1 MKLSLTFVT
10 AVPLALFSSMATVAS
25 AIAGALSLRLFRL
38 TVIAAVSDSVPS
50 DAATVRVKLGLVSKS
65 RAPLLATVMAP
76 VAALIAN
83 APPVLPA
90 VMV

>member
-1 MKLSLTFVT
+1 MKLSLTLTT
-10 AVPLALFSSMATVAS
+10 AVPLLLFSSIATVAS
-25 AIAGALSLRLFRL
+25 EMAGALSLRLFRL
-38 TVIAAVSDSVPS
+38 TATAAVSDSVPS
-50 DAATVRVKLGLVSKS
+50 DAVTVRVKLGLVSKS

-90 VMV
+90 VML